1 MKARVLIVDDE
12 PRMAASLRTA
22 LERSGYECECAGNGA
37 EALRALE
44 ARRADVVV
52 SDRRMPEMDG
62 LELLREVKARYG
74 ELPFVM
80 MTAYADVPSAVEAM
94 RAGAFDYVAKPFDFD
109 YLDRAVA
116 AGLAR
121 VTDKDG
127 AVSPDGDPWKRLT
140 LTVFRV
146 GRAMEPKARTST
158 GERLETAALG
168 AAREAASGR
177 GTGAEEHLAEVSM
190 LADLAAQFG
199 DLPAA
204 DRALVE
210 SAVDAARRSLPSRR

>member
-22 LERSGYECECAGNGA
+22 LERSGYECECAGNGV
-37 EALRALE
+37 EALLALE

-94 RAGAFDYVAKPFDFD
+94 RAGAFDYVAKPFDND
-109 YLDRAVA
+109 EIRAQVARAVE
-116 AGLAR
+116 LVR
-121 VTDKDG
+121 L
-127 AVSPDGDPWKRLT
+127 KRENAWL
-140 LTVFRV
+140 RQ
-146 GRAMEPKARTST
+146 E
-158 GERLETAALG
+158 
-168 AAREAASGR
+168 
-177 GTGAEEHLAEVSM
+177 
-190 LADLAAQFG
+190 
-199 DLPAA
+199 
-204 DRALVE
+204 
-210 SAVDAARRSLPSRR
+210 